1 MLYTNKTEENQVAI
15 DLRFNA
21 RDIVIKLDPECLEWF
36 RALPQGETKKKI
48 ERMFD
53 TLKERPDSGDH
64 VPRHLWPGVKSYEGI
79 NNLFRYE
86 IDRSMRATYTI
97 RRDGMKIVVRV
108 IEIFPD
114 HKSYEKRFH
123 Y

>member
-1 MLYTNKTEENQVAI
+1 LP
-15 DLRFNA
+15 A
-21 RDIVIKLDPECLEWF
+21 RRDVEVRLDPKCFEWLNS
-36 RALPQGETKKKI
+36 LPAGETRRKVDS
-48 ERMFD
+48 MLD

-64 VPRHLWPGVKSYEGI
+64 VPRGLWPKNTSYVNL

-86 IDRSMRATYTI
+86 IDRAMRASYTI
-97 RRDGMKIVVRV
+97 MRQGERYVVRV

-114 HKSYEKRFH
+114 HKSYERRFR

>member
-1 MLYTNKTEENQVAI
+1 MHFSPRDVQV
-15 DLRFNA
+15 R
-21 RDIVIKLDPECLEWF
+21 LDPECHDWF
-36 RALPQGETKKKI
+36 NALPQGEMRNKI
-48 ERMFD
+48 EAMLD

-64 VPRHLWPGVKSYEGI
+64 VPRYLWPRKRTYEGI

-86 IDRSMRATYTI
+86 IDRTMRASYTI
-97 RRDGMKIVVRV
+97 RRDEMKIIVRV

-114 HKSYEKRFH
+114 HKSYERRFS